1 MGLLRKL
8 IGEPGPEH
16 VRVHVAR
23 HQPEVDFIISLLRA
37 ADIPC
42 RAQRTRGF
50 DVPDLLAAGPR
61 DILVPE
67 PYAAEAR
74 QVIQPVLD
82 GDWSIDEDELPS

>member
-1 MGLLRKL
+1 MGLFRK
-8 IGEPGPEH
+8 IVGEPGPKM

-23 HQPEVDFIISLLRA
+23 HQPELELLVSMLRA

-42 RAQRTRGF
+42 RAQRTPGF

-67 PYAAEAR
+67 HLELDAR
-74 QVIQPVLD
+74 NVIQPVLD
-82 GDWSIDEDELPS
+82 DAAAWEPDED